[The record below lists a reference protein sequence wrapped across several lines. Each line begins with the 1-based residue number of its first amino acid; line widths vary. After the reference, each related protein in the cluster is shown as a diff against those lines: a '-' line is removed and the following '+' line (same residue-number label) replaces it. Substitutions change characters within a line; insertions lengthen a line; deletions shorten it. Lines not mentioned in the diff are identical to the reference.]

1 MTFLSIQF
9 NSIRIRNLTSAI
21 LDLKY
26 SLALALIYR
35 WLLPLFGSSF
45 KIKIT
50 WDLKRKKK
58 GKFFFG
64 IFFLTIVMI
73 SFVLTNVYINFQS
86 LIRVNFK
93 TYYLLAKSHTC
104 IYNVTYLSFYIKINQ
119 IKLYLFDLINYSVK
133 INWYFLYF
141 FNSFFNLFYFLF
153 FNKH

>member
-35 WLLPLFGSSF
+35 WLLPLFGSF

-58 GKFFFG
+58 EISSLVF
-64 IFFLTIVMI
+64 FFLTIVMI

-119 IKLYLFDLINYSVK
+119 IKLYLFYLINYSVK